1 MKKKEFCAVI
11 AAVLLLGL
19 LVLCVFYDYPI
30 LLGQEIPEHYEKA
43 ILSQAEGPYSQRL
56 PLMPVLVRVEALS
69 NERVYYTVF
78 YFPFGS
84 VGMSYHICDGY
95 NMEKPLSRI

>member
-1 MKKKEFCAVI
+1 MKKKSFCAAI

-19 LVLCVFYDYPI
+19 LVLCVFCDYPI
-30 LLGQEIPEHYEKA
+30 LFGQEVPEHYEKA

-56 PLMPVLVRVEALS
+56 PLMPVFVRVEKFDTDA
-69 NERVYYTVF
+69 VFYTVF

-84 VGMSYHICDGY
+84 MDMSYHIRDGY
-95 NMEKPLSRI
+95 NMEKPLIGI